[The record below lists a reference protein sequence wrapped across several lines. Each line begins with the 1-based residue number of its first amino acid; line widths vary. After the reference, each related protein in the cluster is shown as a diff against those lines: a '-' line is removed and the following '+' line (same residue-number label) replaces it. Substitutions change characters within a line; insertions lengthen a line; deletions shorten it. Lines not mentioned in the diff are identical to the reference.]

1 MVTSAQQAEL
11 HAPTQA
17 DTLAE
22 AKLPILIL
30 TVDMLSAAHD
40 FAMLRKQHGF
50 LTFSR
55 NKIKNGPYIQKLL
68 NVIL

>member
-22 AKLPILIL
+22 GKTAN
-30 TVDMLSAAHD
+30 TYTDSRYA
-40 FAMLRKQHGF
+40 
-50 LTFSR
+50 FSSSWFW
-55 NKIKNGPYIQKLL
+55 NVVEATWFPYFQQK
-68 NVIL
+68 